1 MPTSPGDQSDPTRNP
16 TTTRN
21 GCEPKP
27 WLLPLQHLPVII
39 QTYGVHEAHV
49 RPYVGRRLDDDS
61 IRCWRTSPAL
71 AWGYPLVEWTR
82 TGGSYTALAFD
93 IDTRLSLEHLAAASM
108 GSNTIPTP
116 NLTVF
121 RKKSG
126 HAQAIYTLRRPVLRG
141 PKARPWPL
149 AALGRASEWLLSALA
164 ADKGFAGVL
173 VSNPTH
179 SDYDVRWLR
188 TRGYSLDEFLAFI
201 PHGWRRP
208 TIPKTD
214 VGRND
219 ELFRGLLRY
228 AGHAKHS
235 DADVAQHAQQLYR
248 QIDVERPHAFTVAE
262 LGEVVASVLRRRAE
276 WRDRDGGWHDP
287 DWIARQRLRG
297 ARNSSDQQAAKG
309 RRSGEVRRER
319 TQDRDRRILN
329 LLDAG
334 WGVRQIGRAENLP
347 RSTVS
352 DIRTRRVSGEQPHR

>member
-27 WLLPLQHLPVII
+27 WLLPLEHLPVILGK
-39 QTYGVHEAHV
+39 YGVTEANSWPWV
-49 RPYVGRRLDDDS
+49 ARRLPDDS
-61 IRCWRTSPAL
+61 IRCWRTSPAR
-71 AWGYPLVEWTR
+71 AWRYPLVEWTR
-82 TGGSYTALAFD
+82 TGMSYVALAFD
-93 IDTRLSLEHLAAASM
+93 VDSRLGLEHLAAASM
-108 GSNTIPTP
+108 GSDTIPTP

-121 RKKSG
+121 RRKSG
-126 HAQAIYTLRRPVLRG
+126 NAHAIYTLRHPVFRG
-141 PKARPWPL
+141 PNARPWPL

-164 ADKGFAGVL
+164 ADAGFAGIL
-173 VSNPTH
+173 VSNPVH
-179 SDYDVRWLR
+179 ADYDVCWLR
-188 TRGYSLDEFLAFI
+188 TRGYSLDEFRAFI

-219 ELFRGLLRY
+219 WLFRGLLRY
-228 AGHAKHS
+228 AGHAKNS
-235 DADVAQHAQQLYR
+235 DADVSDHAQQLYR

-297 ARNSSDQQAAKG
+297 ARNSSNQQAAKG

-319 TQDRDRRILN
+319 TQDRDRRILA
-329 LLDAG
+329 LLDTG
-334 WGVRQIGRAENLP
+334 CGVRQIGRAEGLP

-352 DIRTRRVSGEQPHR
+352 DIRTRRVSGELPRR